1 MEETTK
7 VKFSIV
13 GYMYLLNQKNQIVQ
27 ELNKLFDEQNSQA
40 IKKCTQLGLLDEKG
54 SIKGYKQPSTEQ
66 EEKEMT
72 DIFNNFIK
80 VFQDEGGNTDV
91 LIELDKYED
100 KLAITLSDISKC
112 IIP

>member
-27 ELNKLFDEQNSQA
+27 ELNKLFDEQNSEA
-40 IKKCTQLGLLDEKG
+40 IKECTELGLLDGKG
-54 SIKGYKQPSTEQ
+54 GIKGYKQPTTEQ
-66 EEKEMT
+66 QEKEMT
-72 DIFNNFIK
+72 EIFNNFIK
-80 VFQDEGGNTDV
+80 VFQEKGGKSDV
-91 LIELDKYED
+91 EIDLDKYED
-100 KLAITLSDISKC
+100 KLSITLSDISKC